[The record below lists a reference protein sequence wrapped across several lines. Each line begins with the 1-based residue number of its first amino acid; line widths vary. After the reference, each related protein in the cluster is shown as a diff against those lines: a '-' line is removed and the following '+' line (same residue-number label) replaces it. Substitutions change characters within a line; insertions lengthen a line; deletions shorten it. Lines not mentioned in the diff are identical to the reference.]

1 MAAMGDVEW
10 EPLVSIVTPTLNQGQ
25 FIEATINSIQA
36 QTYRHFEHIVIDGGS
51 TDDTLDI
58 LRRHE
63 GSYPMRWL
71 SEPDRGMYDAVNK
84 GMRLASGEILAY
96 LNSDDL
102 YFPWTLST
110 VIEGFRRHPDAGLVY
125 GDSMSVDL
133 ERGDQHAH
141 FGLPFNRAV
150 VAQAGPWAGLVV
162 QPAVFWR
169 SRVVQEVG
177 AIDQRLRY
185 VGDREFFLRVARA
198 FVMQRLDEFLAIEQ
212 KHDSALSTSQRL
224 ELEDEDRRVI
234 PRSGDWRTRSRAR
247 AYAAFWRRVLW
258 GRFLLAFLNRDRHG
272 PWQAFLNDPQ
282 VQVSVRRGVLGQTPG
297 LGRWILPRSIRI
309 ESSQLHR

>member
-1 MAAMGDVEW
+1 MGSWTMAMRHGWPTMAAMGDVES

-125 GDSMSVDL
+125 GDALKIENETGHQDFYL
-133 ERGDQHAH
+133 TP
-141 FGLPFNRAV
+141 PFSLDWVQRVGFLVQPTVFWTRAV
-150 VAQAGPWAGLVV
+150 WDVVGP
-162 QPAVFWR
+162 FDE
-169 SRVVQEVG
+169 S
-177 AIDQRLRY
+177 LRY
-185 VGDREFFLRVARA
+185 VADCDYWMRA
-198 FVMQRLDEFLAIEQ
+198 GSRCRFAKINEFLAIERDHESSLRESARLGLSRELERVRSRYVVLSGPRHHRQ
-212 KHDSALSTSQRL
+212 RRLHDLSTRINRRL
-224 ELEDEDRRVI
+224 SWTLILLEISSLGPCGAVFGATCCDRE
-234 PRSGDWRTRSRAR
+234 RSRFGA
-247 AYAAFWRRVLW
+247 
-258 GRFLLAFLNRDRHG
+258 
-272 PWQAFLNDPQ
+272 
-282 VQVSVRRGVLGQTPG
+282 
-297 LGRWILPRSIRI
+297 
-309 ESSQLHR
+309 